1 MLQANVMQSSTETY
15 DDQQATQPE
24 SCKISIQCVWHSF
37 QPESHKSPFLMSSS
51 AVASAATKMFLS
63 HIKYAT

>member
-24 SCKISIQCVWHSF
+24 SCKISIQNVFDTAFNQNLTNHHS
-37 QPESHKSPFLMSSS
+37 
-51 AVASAATKMFLS
+51 
-63 HIKYAT
+63 